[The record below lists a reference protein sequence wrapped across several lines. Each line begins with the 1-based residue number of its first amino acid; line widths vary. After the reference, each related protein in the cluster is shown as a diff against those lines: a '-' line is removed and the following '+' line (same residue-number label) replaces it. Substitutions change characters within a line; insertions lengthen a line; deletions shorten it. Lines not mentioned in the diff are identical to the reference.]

1 VSGVAQ
7 FVPMLHPEDAVGSHA
22 LALHRCFE
30 RRGVPSAIY
39 VELEDPAT
47 AALTRPAAR
56 YPAEARPGDV
66 LWYQFATAS
75 DLAGWLVGQA
85 GPLVVNY
92 HNVTPPDFF
101 APWDNSLARHQV
113 RAQTELGELARRAT
127 LGLAVSAFNRADLD
141 RAGYVRTAVLP
152 PLIALPEGAGPGRR
166 SLPGRGARWLMVGR
180 LAPNKAIEDAL
191 SGLLAYRQLADS
203 DATLEVIGRPTV
215 ASYAR
220 ALRAYAAEL
229 GLGRAVRFRGA
240 VSDEG
245 LDSAYA
251 AADVLVVTSRHEG
264 FCLPVVEAMARDL
277 PVVAGASGA
286 LPEVLGGA
294 GVLVAP
300 GDALALSAAV
310 AALAEEPAGRAQA
323 VAAGRRRLD
332 ELDLAG
338 AGDRHVDLLSRLG
351 VDPAPSGA
359 TGAPRPR

>member
-1 VSGVAQ
+1 MSGVAQ
-7 FVPMLHPEDAVGSHA
+7 FVPVLHPEDAVGSHA
-22 LALHRCFE
+22 LALHRCLE
-30 RRGVPSAIY
+30 RRGVRSAIY

-47 AALTRPAAR
+47 VALTRPAAR
-56 YPAEARPGDV
+56 YPAEARSGDV

-75 DLAGWLVGQA
+75 DLAGWLAAQR

-101 APWDNSLARHQV
+101 APWDNPLARHQV
-113 RAQTELGELARRAT
+113 RAQAELGGLARRAS

-141 RAGYVRTAVLP
+141 RAGYAHTAVLP
-152 PLIALPEGAGPGRR
+152 PLVALPDAPGPARR
-166 SLPGRGARWLMVGR
+166 ALPRRGARWLMVGR
-180 LAPNKAIEDAL
+180 IAPNKAIEDAL
-191 SGLLAYRQLADS
+191 AGLLAYRRLADPE
-203 DATLEVIGRPTV
+203 ATLEVVGRPAV

-220 ALRAYAAEL
+220 ALAAYAAEL

-240 VSDEG
+240 LSEAALEG
-245 LDSAYA
+245 AYG

-286 LPEVLGGA
+286 LPEVLGPA
-294 GVLVAP
+294 GMLVAP

-310 AALAEEPAGRAQA
+310 AALAEDPAGRAQA

-332 ELDLAG
+332 ELDLVG
-338 AGDRHVDLLSRLG
+338 AADRHVDLLERLE
-351 VDPAPSGA
+351 VDRAPSS
-359 TGAPRPR
+359 R